1 MDKEEQQLGV
11 FFMSLILRAKETKE
25 LILFNLLYEQG
36 KLLQIQH
43 GGND

>member
-1 MDKEEQQLGV
+1 MDKEEQHLGV
-11 FFMSLILRAKETKE
+11 FFMYIILRDKETKE

-43 GGND
+43 EGND